1 MTKIA
6 DLEKRVE
13 KLEHEIMLLK
23 NNSPH
28 VSQSK
33 THTQKEHSKPHSETH
48 AKSHSKIDS
57 KTHTKTYTKT
67 HTKSQKKK
75 ETTKKESKNT
85 TKKKRPVNAYFKMML
100 EAKKEGKESFMYK
113 GSLYKGTKHPR
124 LGMVYKKA

>member
-28 VSQSK
+28 VS
-33 THTQKEHSKPHSETH
+33 H
-48 AKSHSKIDS
+48 S
-57 KTHTKTYTKT
+57 KTHTKSHSKT

-85 TKKKRPVNAYFKMML
+85 TKKKKPVNAYFKMML

>member
-28 VSQSK
+28 VSHSK

-57 KTHTKTYTKT
+57 KTHTKT
-67 HTKSQKKK
+67 
-75 ETTKKESKNT
+75 N
-85 TKKKRPVNAYFKMML
+85 
-100 EAKKEGKESFMYK
+100 
-113 GSLYKGTKHPR
+113 SLSLIKIER
-124 LGMVYKKA
+124 I

>member
-1 MTKIA
+1 MTKID

-28 VSQSK
+28 ASHSK
-33 THTQKEHSKPHSETH
+33 THTQKEHVNSHSKTH

-57 KTHTKTYTKT
+57 KT

>member
-1 MTKIA
+1 MTKID

-28 VSQSK
+28 ASHGK
-33 THTQKEHSKPHSETH
+33 THTQKEHSKAHSKTH
-48 AKSHSKIDS
+48 AKSHS
-57 KTHTKTYTKT
+57 KT

-75 ETTKKESKNT
+75 ENTKKESKNT

-100 EAKKEGKESFMYK
+100 EAKKEGKESFTYK

>member
-23 NNSPH
+23 NNSPR
-28 VSQSK
+28 VSHSK
-33 THTQKEHSKPHSETH
+33 THTQNEHSKAH
-48 AKSHSKIDS
+48 S
-57 KTHTKTYTKT
+57 KTHTKSHSKT

-85 TKKKRPVNAYFKMML
+85 TKKKKPVNAYFKMML

>member
-1 MTKIA
+1 MTKIN

-23 NNSPH
+23 NNSLH
-28 VSQSK
+28 VSHSK
-33 THTQKEHSKPHSETH
+33 THTETEHSKPHSETH
-48 AKSHSKIDS
+48 TKSHSKIDS
-57 KTHTKTYTKT
+57 KTHTKT

-85 TKKKRPVNAYFKMML
+85 TKKKKPVNAYFKMML
-100 EAKKEGKESFMYK
+100 EAKKEGKESFMYN